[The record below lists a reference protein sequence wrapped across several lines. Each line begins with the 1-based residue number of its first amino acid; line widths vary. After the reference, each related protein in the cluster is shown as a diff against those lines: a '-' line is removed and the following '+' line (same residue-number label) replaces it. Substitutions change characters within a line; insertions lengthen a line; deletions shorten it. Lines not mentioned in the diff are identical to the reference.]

1 VPAYTDYWR
10 QETESCGRELSALTK
25 VTMGMMSKTAIASQ
39 IVPEQ
44 PQAKAMSDA
53 CMHRAVINADSG
65 TGGCGD
71 TAEGRV
77 RRTRPRSHAQGENV
91 NGLSPVL
98 GLMSVRAADPWSDQP

>member
-53 CMHRAVINADSG
+53 CMHRAVINADLRH
-65 TGGCGD
+65 
-71 TAEGRV
+71 GRL
-77 RRTRPRSHAQGENV
+77 RRHSRRSRTKN
-91 NGLSPVL
+91 
-98 GLMSVRAADPWSDQP
+98 AAA